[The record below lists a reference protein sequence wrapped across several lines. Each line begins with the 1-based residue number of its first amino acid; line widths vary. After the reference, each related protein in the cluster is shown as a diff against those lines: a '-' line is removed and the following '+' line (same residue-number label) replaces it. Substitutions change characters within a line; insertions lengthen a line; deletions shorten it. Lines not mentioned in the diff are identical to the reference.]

1 MSMFHSLKNK
11 KLREKVKKVSSL
23 YGLDAII
30 YYPLSTIVGG
40 ISNSK
45 IYLDKIIEPFFKLV
59 DDLCINIIKRLR
71 KVDDRRAN
79 SLIYLFQDMRM
90 KLLNYKMIP
99 YFDFGKDN
107 KYLKEVKIEFVD
119 DIDDLGLYEPEER
132 KIYININ
139 YSWDKSLI
147 AHEQSHAI
155 VDIKYGLWEKIGVYF
170 NRMYEDTYE
179 EICKDT
185 IHKVHMI
192 IKEKVNEAKKKLYE
206 LKKEENDSS
215 FEKECLLYAHAC
227 RDLVRVLNKCSVDI
241 AKRFEEMYG
250 KEVGEFVRLCQEI
263 EGLNELLAR
272 AVQEHV
278 LCIDV
283 VHYDGIYFFK
293 GSITVYMIWKML
305 NEIDILRLQICYFM
319 KELKELQN

>member
-1 MSMFHSLKNK
+1 
-11 KLREKVKKVSSL
+11 
-23 YGLDAII
+23 
-30 YYPLSTIVGG
+30 
-40 ISNSK
+40 
-45 IYLDKIIEPFFKLV
+45 
-59 DDLCINIIKRLR
+59 
-71 KVDDRRAN
+71 
-79 SLIYLFQDMRM
+79 
-90 KLLNYKMIP
+90 
-99 YFDFGKDN
+99 
-107 KYLKEVKIEFVD
+107 
-119 DIDDLGLYEPEER
+119 
-132 KIYININ
+132 
-139 YSWDKSLI
+139 
-147 AHEQSHAI
+147 
-155 VDIKYGLWEKIGVYF
+155 
-170 NRMYEDTYE
+170 MYEDTYE

-192 IKEKVNEAKKKLYE
+192 IKEKVNEVKKKLYE

-215 FEKECLLYAHAC
+215 FEKECLLYARAC
-227 RDLVRVLNKCSVDI
+227 IDLVRVLNKCRVDI

-305 NEIDILRLQICYFM
+305 NEIGYPKVADILFYERVKRATKLIE
-319 KELKELQN
+319 KVAV